1 MNDKKKYIDDR
12 VPVTAHVYGDTVEL
26 SNSLGGMP
34 IMQKIS
40 KDQMVNRQTGE
51 VKDIHHV
58 TSRADPKN
66 YESLRATFKR
76 LKRLIGANFQGGQ
89 SELWITLTYKDSPM
103 TDSDRLYK
111 DFKTFMKRLRKKM
124 GKYFAYIAVIEPQA
138 SGSLHAHLLLKTLD
152 KSRLYIE
159 NSVVAQLWGQGFV
172 NVRRLKDSDNV
183 GAYLMAYLTDIDINN
198 LEDKPDKRKKIS
210 KKIIKGGRLG
220 LYPINM
226 QIYRRSRYGIVN
238 PTKIKGSR
246 KEIKHKYNLDN
257 VDPDYYRS
265 FEIQRSKDEEPFKIE
280 TEYYSIK
287 EAKLKKALDKIN
299 RNN

>member
-1 MNDKKKYIDDR
+1 MNDKKKYIDDGA
-12 VPVTAHVYGDTVEL
+12 PVTAHIYGDTVEL

-66 YESLRATFKR
+66 YESLRATFKKLR
-76 LKRLIGANFQGGQ
+76 RIIGANFKGGQ

-103 TDSDRLYK
+103 KDSERLYK
-111 DFKTFMKRLRKKM
+111 DFKIFMKRLRKET
-124 GKYFAYIAVIEPQA
+124 GKYLAYIVVIEPQR

-183 GAYLMAYLTDIDINN
+183 GAYLMAYLTNIDINN
-198 LEDKPDKRKKIS
+198 LEDKPDNRKKIS

-238 PTKIKGSR
+238 PIKIKGLR

-257 VDPDYYRS
+257 IDPNYYRS
-265 FEIQRSKDEEPFKIE
+265 FEVQRSNDDKPFEIE

>member
-103 TDSDRLYK
+103 TDSNRLYK
-111 DFKTFMKRLRKKM
+111 DFKTFMKRLRKKI
-124 GKYFAYIAVIEPQA
+124 GKYLAYIVVIEPQA

>member
-1 MNDKKKYIDDR
+1 M
-12 VPVTAHVYGDTVEL
+12 TAHIYGDTVEL
-26 SNSLGGMP
+26 SNSLGGIP

-40 KDQMVNRQTGE
+40 KDQMVNRETGE
-51 VKDIHHV
+51 VKDIHHI

-76 LKRLIGANFQGGQ
+76 LKRLIGANFRGGQ

-103 TDSDRLYK
+103 KDSERLYK
-111 DFKTFMKRLRKKM
+111 DFKIFMKRLRKET
-124 GKYFAYIAVIEPQA
+124 GKCLAYIVVIEPQA

-159 NSVVAQLWGQGFV
+159 NSVVAKLWGQGFV
-172 NVRRLKDSDNV
+172 NVKRLRDSDNV

-198 LEDKPDKRKKIS
+198 LEDKPNSNKAS

-226 QIYRRSRYGIVN
+226 QIYRRSRHGIVN

-246 KEIKHKYNLDN
+246 KEIKHKYNLDD
-257 VDPDYYRS
+257 VDPEYYRS
-265 FEIQRSKDEEPFKIE
+265 FEIQRSKDDEPFEIE

-287 EAKLKKALDKIN
+287 KAMLKKALDKIK

>member
-1 MNDKKKYIDDR
+1 LNDKKKYIDDGA
-12 VPVTAHVYGDTVEL
+12 PVTAHIYGDTVEL

-66 YESLRATFKR
+66 YESLRATFKK
-76 LKRLIGANFQGGQ
+76 LKRIIGANFKGGQ

-103 TDSDRLYK
+103 KDSERLYK
-111 DFKTFMKRLRKKM
+111 DFKIFMKRLRKET
-124 GKYFAYIAVIEPQA
+124 GKYLAYIVVIEPQR

-183 GAYLMAYLTDIDINN
+183 GAYLMAYLTNIDINN
-198 LEDKPDKRKKIS
+198 LEDKPDNRKKIS

-238 PTKIKGSR
+238 PIKIKGLR

-257 VDPDYYRS
+257 IDPNYYRS
-265 FEIQRSKDEEPFKIE
+265 FEVQRSNDDKPFEIE

>member
-1 MNDKKKYIDDR
+1 LNDKKKYIDDGA
-12 VPVTAHVYGDTVEL
+12 PVTAHIYGDTVEL

-66 YESLRATFKR
+66 YESLRATFKKLR
-76 LKRLIGANFQGGQ
+76 RIIGANFKGGQ

-103 TDSDRLYK
+103 KDSERLYK
-111 DFKTFMKRLRKKM
+111 DFKIFMKRLRKET
-124 GKYFAYIAVIEPQA
+124 GKYLAYIVVIEPQR

-183 GAYLMAYLTDIDINN
+183 GAYLMAYLTNIDINN
-198 LEDKPDKRKKIS
+198 LEDKPDNRKKIS

-238 PTKIKGSR
+238 PIKIKGLR

-257 VDPDYYRS
+257 IDPNYYRS
-265 FEIQRSKDEEPFKIE
+265 FEVQRSNDDKPFEIE

>member
-1 MNDKKKYIDDR
+1 MNDKKKYIDDGA
-12 VPVTAHVYGDTVEL
+12 PVTAHIYGDTVEL

-66 YESLRATFKR
+66 YESLRATFKK
-76 LKRLIGANFQGGQ
+76 LKRIIGANFKGGQ

-103 TDSDRLYK
+103 KDSERLYK
-111 DFKTFMKRLRKKM
+111 DFKIFMKRLRKET
-124 GKYFAYIAVIEPQA
+124 GKYLAYIVVIEPQR

-183 GAYLMAYLTDIDINN
+183 GAYLMAYLTNIDINN
-198 LEDKPDKRKKIS
+198 LEDKPDNRKKIS

-238 PTKIKGSR
+238 PIKIKGLR

-257 VDPDYYRS
+257 IDPNYYRS
-265 FEIQRSKDEEPFKIE
+265 FEVQRSNDDKPFEIE

>member
-12 VPVTAHVYGDTVEL
+12 APVTAHIYGDTVEL

-66 YESLRATFKR
+66 YESLRATFKKLR
-76 LKRLIGANFQGGQ
+76 RIIGANFKGGQ

-103 TDSDRLYK
+103 KDSERLYK
-111 DFKTFMKRLRKKM
+111 DFKIFMKRLRKET
-124 GKYFAYIAVIEPQA
+124 GKYLAYIVVIEPQR

-183 GAYLMAYLTDIDINN
+183 GAYLMAYLTNIDINN
-198 LEDKPDKRKKIS
+198 LEDKPDNCKKIS

-238 PTKIKGSR
+238 PIKIKGLR

-257 VDPDYYRS
+257 IDPNYYRS
-265 FEIQRSKDEEPFKIE
+265 FEVQRSNDDKPFEIE

>member
-124 GKYFAYIAVIEPQA
+124 GKYFAYIVVIEPQA